1 MFRFVFSIG
10 LFVIVPC
17 PRHATAQERQEA
29 APKVDKFVTVYGSRA
44 DHLRLADVR
53 LAVHVRTS
61 SR

>member
-1 MFRFVFSIG
+1 
-10 LFVIVPC
+10 VPC